1 MKQVAG
7 LLVIGAVLVV
17 AVLGIADA
25 TQNRADGLKSG
36 TRSEVILEV
45 DTRNVHDSEVAAQ
58 GLWGT
63 CQQTVD
69 HKRLRSF
76 EALGDGRFSIVVEPA
91 IGEHDERRL
100 VGCLEDFTIERVLGD
115 VIEIRDLEPE
125 PKQAR

>member
-1 MKQVAG
+1 VKQAVG
-7 LLVIGAVLVV
+7 LLAFGAVIVV
-17 AVLGIADA
+17 AVLGLADA

-36 TRSEVILEV
+36 TRSEVVLEV
-45 DTRNVHDSEVAAQ
+45 ETRDVYDPEVAAH

-76 EALGDGRFSIVVEPA
+76 EARGDGRFSIVVEPA

-100 VGCLEDFTIERVLGD
+100 VGCLEDFTIDRVLGN
-115 VIEIRDLEPE
+115 VVEIRDLEPE
-125 PKQAR
+125 SKPES

>member
-7 LLVIGAVLVV
+7 LLTLAALLVV
-17 AVLGIADA
+17 AVLAIAKA
-25 TQNRADGLKSG
+25 TQNRADGLTSG
-36 TRSEVILEV
+36 TRSEVVLEV
-45 DTRNVHDSEVAAQ
+45 ETRDVHDPDAAAR

-69 HKRLRSF
+69 QKRTLSF
-76 EALGDGRFSIVVEPA
+76 EPLGDGRFSVVVEPA

-115 VIEIRDLEPE
+115 VIEIRDLEPD

>member
-1 MKQVAG
+1 MRQV
-7 LLVIGAVLVV
+7 VGAVALGAMALV
-17 AVLGIADA
+17 AVWGLARA

-36 TRSEVILEV
+36 TRSEVVLEV
-45 DTRNVHDSEVAAQ
+45 ETRDVHDPNTAAR

-69 HKRLRSF
+69 EKRLQSF
-76 EALGDGRFSIVVEPA
+76 EVLGDGRFSIVVEPA

-115 VIEIRDLEPE
+115 VIEIRDLEP
-125 PKQAR
+125 RGRDR

>member
-1 MKQVAG
+1 VKQLVGLVA
-7 LLVIGAVLVV
+7 LGAVVVV
-17 AVLGIADA
+17 AVLGLADA

-36 TRSEVILEV
+36 TRSEVVLEV
-45 DTRNVHDSEVAAQ
+45 ETRNVYDPDVAAQ

-100 VGCLEDFTIERVLGD
+100 VGCLEDFTIDRVLGD
-115 VIEIRDLEPE
+115 VIEIRDLERE
-125 PKQAR
+125 PKPAS

>member
-1 MKQVAG
+1 VKQVVG
-7 LLVIGAVLVV
+7 LLAFGAVLVV
-17 AVLGIADA
+17 AVLGLADA

-36 TRSEVILEV
+36 TRSEVVLEV
-45 DTRNVHDSEVAAQ
+45 ETRDVYDPEVAAQ

-63 CQQTVD
+63 CQQTID

-76 EALGDGRFSIVVEPA
+76 ESLGDGQFSIVVEPA

-100 VGCLEDFTIERVLGD
+100 VGCLEDFTIDRVVGN

-125 PKQAR
+125 PKAAR

>member
-1 MKQVAG
+1 VKQAAG
-7 LLVIGAVLVV
+7 LLVLGALLVV

-36 TRSEVILEV
+36 TRSEVVLEV
-45 DTRNVHDSEVAAQ
+45 ETRDVHDPDAAAL

-76 EALGDGRFSIVVEPA
+76 EPLGDGRFSIVVEPA

-115 VIEIRDLEPE
+115 VVEIRDLEPE
-125 PKQAR
+125 SKQAR

>member
-1 MKQVAG
+1 VKQVVG
-7 LLVIGAVLVV
+7 FVVLGAVAIVGT
-17 AVLGIADA
+17 LGLADL

-36 TRSEVILEV
+36 SRSEVVLEV
-45 DTRNVHDSEVAAQ
+45 ETRDVYDPDSAAH

-69 HKRLRSF
+69 HKRTRSF
-76 EALGDGRFSIVVEPA
+76 ESLGDGRFSIVVEPA

-100 VGCLEDFTIERVLGD
+100 VGCLEDFTIDRVLGD

-125 PKQAR
+125 PKPAP